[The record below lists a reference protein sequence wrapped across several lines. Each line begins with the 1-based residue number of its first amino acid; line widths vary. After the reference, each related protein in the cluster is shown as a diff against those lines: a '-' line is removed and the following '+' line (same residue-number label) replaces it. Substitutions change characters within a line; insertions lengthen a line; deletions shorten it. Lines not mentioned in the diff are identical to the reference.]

1 MVMKQAELSKRFYKK
16 QKLQKL
22 ANKILDNWQRNPNTS
37 HSIQDIKQQIDT
49 ICDLPR
55 NWGDAEYENALQALE
70 SFKAD
75 LHSAP
80 LSVSNI
86 PKLTDLIIASLN
98 MVNAGAEDKAS
109 AIIDAFYR
117 VQGFSALENLY
128 EYLGEIIKQEHDRQ
142 TVAASLHGYYDPS
155 AVPPTDDKKTRIS
168 SDRVKFK
175 L

>member
-22 ANKILDNWQRNPNTS
+22 ANKILEDWQRNPNSS
-37 HSIQDIKQQIDT
+37 HSIQDIKQQIDN

-55 NWGDAEYENALQALE
+55 SWGDAEYEKALNALE

-80 LSVSNI
+80 LAVSNI

-98 MVNAGAEDKAS
+98 MVNAGAQDKAS
-109 AIIDAFYR
+109 AMIDAFYR
-117 VQGFSALENLY
+117 VQGFSALENMY
-128 EYLGEIIKQEHDRQ
+128 EYLGDIIKQEHDRQ
-142 TVAASLHGYYDPS
+142 TVVASLQGFYDPS
-155 AVPPTDDKKTRIS
+155 NVNTDDKKTRIS